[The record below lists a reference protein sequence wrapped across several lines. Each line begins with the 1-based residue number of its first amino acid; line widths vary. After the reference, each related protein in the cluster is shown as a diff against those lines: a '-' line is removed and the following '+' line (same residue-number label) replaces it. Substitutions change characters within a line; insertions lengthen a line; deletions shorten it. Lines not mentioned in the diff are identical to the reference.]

1 MYLSDH
7 PKTQTV
13 SSNGA
18 VLEHFST
25 GVESRPISNVRRR
38 RTSAAVKMTMSC
50 GKADPGGDG
59 RNSES
64 DIAIELESL
73 RNRVK
78 ELEAENAKLLSQI
91 SCCQCQQMGVKHE
104 LSVLESGSLV
114 RRSKR
119 GRRKAEKSIPSHLI
133 SKRYIALKIM
143 YFGKRFYG
151 FSAEA
156 QMEPS
161 IESEIFKAFER
172 TRLLVGDKKDCNY
185 SRCGRTDKGVSSTG
199 QVVALFL
206 RSRLKTPPGEA
217 LVDEKMGLEGEYDYV
232 RVLNRALPDDIRV
245 IGWSP
250 VPIDFHARFSCSAR
264 EYKYFFWRQNLD
276 LSAMDTAGKKFLGEH
291 DFRNFCKMD
300 VANVHVYTRRVTF
313 FEVSPCQNSH
323 EGAQL
328 CTFTMRGSAFLWH
341 QVRAMVAVL
350 FMIGQGVE
358 SVDLIDTLLDTKTT
372 PRKPQY
378 LLASE
383 IPLVLRTC
391 EFENINFICSSG
403 AAQSLQTHFKN
414 ESLRYQ
420 LESVIFQE
428 ALKNCL
434 PLTNE
439 KSTCKSVEKK
449 KKPAIHA
456 PLLSRPTE
464 PSYEE
469 RSSKLKSRQEETC
482 SVLE

>member
-1 MYLSDH
+1 M
-7 PKTQTV
+7 T
-13 SSNGA
+13 
-18 VLEHFST
+18 
-25 GVESRPISNVRRR
+25 ISG
-38 RTSAAVKMTMSC
+38 
-50 GKADPGGDG
+50 GKVNPGGDDP
-59 RNSES
+59 ES
-64 DIAIELESL
+64 AIETELMFL

-78 ELEAENAKLLSQI
+78 ELEVENAKLLSQV
-91 SCCQCQQMGVKHE
+91 SSCQCQQMEVKHDR
-104 LSVLESGSLV
+104 SVSDSNSLV
-114 RRSKR
+114 RR
-119 GRRKAEKSIPSHLI
+119 RRRLRKGDDNNIPSHLI

-161 IESEIFKAFER
+161 IESEIFKALER
-172 TRLLVGDKKDCNY
+172 TRLLVGDKKQSNY
-185 SRCGRTDKGVSSTG
+185 SRCGRTDRGVSSTG
-199 QVVALFL
+199 QVIALFL
-206 RSRLKTPPGEA
+206 RSRLKTPPGDFEA
-217 LVDEKMGLEGEYDYV
+217 HVNGKLGERPEYDYV

-250 VPIDFHARFSCSAR
+250 APIDFHARFSCSAR
-264 EYKYFFWRQNLD
+264 EYKYFFWRENLN
-276 LSAMDTAGKKFLGEH
+276 LTAMDIAGKKFVGEH

-300 VANVHVYTRRVTF
+300 AANVHCYTRRVTF

-341 QVRAMVAVL
+341 QIRCMVSVL

-358 SVDLIDTLLDTKTT
+358 SVDVIDTLLDTTKT

-391 EFENINFICSSG
+391 EFENVNFICSSG
-403 AAQSLQTHFKN
+403 AAESLRSHFKN
-414 ESLRYQ
+414 ESLTYQ
-420 LESVIFQE
+420 LESVIYQE
-428 ALKNCL
+428 ALRNCL
-434 PLTNE
+434 PLGNDQ
-439 KSTCKSVEKK
+439 SLCNGVEKIK
-449 KKPAIHA
+449 KRAVHV

-469 RSSKLKSRQEETC
+469 RSVKLKSRQHEETC
-482 SVLE
+482 PPV

>member
-1 MYLSDH
+1 
-7 PKTQTV
+7 
-13 SSNGA
+13 
-18 VLEHFST
+18 
-25 GVESRPISNVRRR
+25 
-38 RTSAAVKMTMSC
+38 MTMSN
-50 GKADPGGDG
+50 GKSDPGGD
-59 RNSES
+59 ES

-78 ELEAENAKLLSQI
+78 ELEAENAKLLSQVS
-91 SCCQCQQMGVKHE
+91 SCHCQETKVKQDV
-104 LSVLESGSLV
+104 SVSDSGSLL
-114 RRSKR
+114 RRSRKQRKR
-119 GRRKAEKSIPSHLI
+119 AGKSLPSHLI

-161 IESEIFKAFER
+161 IESEIFKALER
-172 TRLLVGDKKDCNY
+172 TRLLVGDKKESNY

-199 QVVALFL
+199 QVIALFL
-206 RSRLKTPPGEA
+206 RSRLKTSLGDGEA
-217 LVDEKMGLEGEYDYV
+217 HANGKTNESKFTLRMLVQLFQTPRNCVLYALLLGPEYDYV

-245 IGWSP
+245 LGWSP
-250 VPIDFHARFSCSAR
+250 APIDFHARFSCSAR
-264 EYKYFFWRQNLD
+264 EYKYFFWRQNLN
-276 LSAMDTAGKKFLGEH
+276 LSAMDIAGKKFIGEH

-300 VANVHVYTRRVTF
+300 VANVHCYTRRFTF
-313 FEVSPCQNSH
+313 FEVTPCQISH
-323 EGAQL
+323 EGDQL

-358 SVDLIDTLLDTKTT
+358 SVDVIDTLLDTKKT

-391 EFENINFICSSG
+391 EFENVNFICSSG
-403 AAQSLQTHFKN
+403 AAESLRTHFKN
-414 ESLRYQ
+414 ESLTYQ
-420 LESVIFQE
+420 LESVIYQE
-428 ALKNCL
+428 ALRNCV
-434 PLTNE
+434 PLSNDQ
-439 KSTCKSVEKK
+439 SSCNGIEKK
-449 KKPAIHA
+449 KKGAIHV

-469 RSSKLKSRQEETC
+469 RSAKLKPRQQETC
-482 SVLE
+482 PV

>member
-1 MYLSDH
+1 MTM
-7 PKTQTV
+7 PC
-13 SSNGA
+13 
-18 VLEHFST
+18 
-25 GVESRPISNVRRR
+25 GVGLDSE
-38 RTSAAVKMTMSC
+38 AAVET
-50 GKADPGGDG
+50 
-59 RNSES
+59 
-64 DIAIELESL
+64 ELASL

-78 ELEAENAKLLSQI
+78 ELEAENAKLLSQV
-91 SCCQCQQMGVKHE
+91 SSCQCQQMEVKHDVP
-104 LSVLESGSLV
+104 VLDSGSLV
-114 RRSKR
+114 RRSRR
-119 GRRKAEKSIPSHLI
+119 GRKRADKSIPTHLI
-133 SKRYIALKIM
+133 SKRYVALKIM

-161 IESEIFKAFER
+161 IESEIFKALER
-172 TRLLVGDKKDCNY
+172 TRLLVGDKKDSNY

-199 QVVALFL
+199 QVIALFL
-206 RSRLKTPPGEA
+206 RSRLKTPSLDSEA
-217 LVDEKMGLEGEYDYV
+217 HANEKINGRPEYDYV

-245 IGWSP
+245 LGWSP
-250 VPIDFHARFSCSAR
+250 VPVDFHARFSCSAR
-264 EYKYFFWRQNLD
+264 EYKYFFWRQNLN
-276 LSAMDTAGKKFLGEH
+276 LSAMDIAGKKFIGEH

-300 VANVHVYTRRVTF
+300 VANVHCYTRRVTF

-323 EGAQL
+323 EGDQL

-341 QVRAMVAVL
+341 QIRAMVAVL

-358 SVDLIDTLLDTKTT
+358 SVDVIDTLLDTKKT

-391 EFENINFICSSG
+391 EFENVNFICSSE
-403 AAQSLQTHFKN
+403 SLKSHFKK
-414 ESLRYQ
+414 ESLTYQ

-428 ALKNCL
+428 ALRNCL
-434 PLTNE
+434 PIGNDQISFNSE
-439 KSTCKSVEKK
+439 EKK
-449 KKPAIHA
+449 KKSAIHV

-469 RSSKLKSRQEETC
+469 RSAKLKPREQETC
-482 SVLE
+482 PV

>member
-1 MYLSDH
+1 
-7 PKTQTV
+7 
-13 SSNGA
+13 
-18 VLEHFST
+18 
-25 GVESRPISNVRRR
+25 
-38 RTSAAVKMTMSC
+38 MTMS
-50 GKADPGGDG
+50 GGNG
-59 RNSES
+59 RDSES
-64 DIAIELESL
+64 VVENELASL

-78 ELEAENAKLLSQI
+78 ELEAENAKLLSQV
-91 SCCQCQQMGVKHE
+91 SSCQCQQMEVKHDVP
-104 LSVLESGSLV
+104 VLDSSSLV
-114 RRSKR
+114 RRSRR
-119 GRRKAEKSIPSHLI
+119 GRKRADKIIPTHLI
-133 SKRYIALKIM
+133 SKRYVALKIM

-161 IESEIFKAFER
+161 IESEIFKALER
-172 TRLLVGDKKDCNY
+172 TRLLVGDKKDSNY

-199 QVVALFL
+199 QVIALFL
-206 RSRLKTPPGEA
+206 RSRLKTPSGDSEA
-217 LVDEKMGLEGEYDYV
+217 HVDGKINGRPEYDYV

-245 IGWSP
+245 LGWSP
-250 VPIDFHARFSCSAR
+250 VPLDFHARFSCSAR
-264 EYKYFFWRQNLD
+264 EYKYFFWRQNLN
-276 LSAMDTAGKKFLGEH
+276 LSAMDIAGKKFIGEH

-300 VANVHVYTRRVTF
+300 VANVHCYTRRVTF

-323 EGAQL
+323 EGDQL

-341 QVRAMVAVL
+341 QIRAMVAVL

-358 SVDLIDTLLDTKTT
+358 SVDVIDTLLDTKKT

-391 EFENINFICSSG
+391 EFEDVNFICSSG
-403 AAQSLQTHFKN
+403 AA
-414 ESLRYQ
+414 ESLRSHFKKESLTYQ

-428 ALKNCL
+428 ALRNCL
-434 PLTNE
+434 PIGNVLADQDQFSCNGE
-439 KSTCKSVEKK
+439 EKK
-449 KKPAIHA
+449 KKAAIHV

-469 RSSKLKSRQEETC
+469 RSAKLKPRQQETC
-482 SVLE
+482 SE

>member
-1 MYLSDH
+1 MTISD
-7 PKTQTV
+7 
-13 SSNGA
+13 
-18 VLEHFST
+18 
-25 GVESRPISNVRRR
+25 
-38 RTSAAVKMTMSC
+38 
-50 GKADPGGDG
+50 GKSDPGGDD
-59 RNSES
+59 RDSE
-64 DIAIELESL
+64 IAKETELVFL

-78 ELEAENAKLLSQI
+78 ELEVENAKLLSQV
-91 SCCQCQQMGVKHE
+91 SSCQCQQMEVKHDR
-104 LSVLESGSLV
+104 SVSDSSSLV
-114 RRSKR
+114 RR
-119 GRRKAEKSIPSHLI
+119 RRVRKGDKNSIPSHLI
-133 SKRYIALKIM
+133 SKRYVALKIM

-161 IESEIFKAFER
+161 IESEVFKALER
-172 TRLLVGDKKDCNY
+172 TRLLVGDKKDSCY

-199 QVVALFL
+199 QVIALFL
-206 RSRLKTPPGEA
+206 RSRLKSPPGDSKAQVNGKTGERP
-217 LVDEKMGLEGEYDYV
+217 EYDYV

-250 VPIDFHARFSCSAR
+250 APVDFHARFSCYAR
-264 EYKYFFWRQNLD
+264 EYKYFFWRQNLN
-276 LSAMDTAGKKFLGEH
+276 LSAMDIAGKKFIGEH

-300 VANVHVYTRRVTF
+300 VANVHCYTRRVTF

-323 EGAQL
+323 EGDQL

-341 QVRAMVAVL
+341 QIRCMVAVL

-358 SVDLIDTLLDTKTT
+358 SVDVIDTLLDTKKT

-391 EFENINFICSSG
+391 EFENVDFKCSPG
-403 AAQSLQTHFKN
+403 AAESLRSHFKN
-414 ESLRYQ
+414 ESLTYQ
-420 LESVIFQE
+420 LESVIYQE
-428 ALKNCL
+428 ALRNCL
-434 PLTNE
+434 PLSNV
-439 KSTCKSVEKK
+439 STEESSCSDIEKK
-449 KKPAIHA
+449 KKRAEHV

-469 RSSKLKSRQEETC
+469 RAAKLKPRKQETC
-482 SVLE
+482 HV

>member
-1 MYLSDH
+1 M
-7 PKTQTV
+7 T
-13 SSNGA
+13 
-18 VLEHFST
+18 
-25 GVESRPISNVRRR
+25 IS
-38 RTSAAVKMTMSC
+38 A
-50 GKADPGGDG
+50 GKPDSGGDC
-59 RNSES
+59 RDWES
-64 DIAIELESL
+64 ATRTELESL

-78 ELEAENAKLLSQI
+78 ELEAENAKLLTQI
-91 SCCQCQQMGVKHE
+91 SSCQCQQMEVKHDV
-104 LSVLESGSLV
+104 SVLDSGSLV
-114 RRSKR
+114 RR
-119 GRRKAEKSIPSHLI
+119 RRRSRKGNDTILPSHLI
-133 SKRYIALKIM
+133 SKRFIALKIM

-161 IESEIFKAFER
+161 IESEFFKALER
-172 TRLLVGDKKDCNY
+172 TRLLVGDKKDCSY
-185 SRCGRTDKGVSSTG
+185 SRCGRTDRGVSSTG
-199 QVVALFL
+199 QVIALFL
-206 RSRLKTPPGEA
+206 RSRLKAPPGDSEA
-217 LVDEKMGLEGEYDYV
+217 HLDGKMGEREYDYV

-245 IGWSP
+245 LGWSP

-276 LSAMDTAGKKFLGEH
+276 LSAMDIAGKKFVGEH

-300 VANVHVYTRRVTF
+300 AANVHCYTRRVTF

-323 EGAQL
+323 EGDQL

-341 QVRAMVAVL
+341 QIRAMVAVL

-358 SVDLIDTLLDTKTT
+358 SADVIDTLLDIERT

-391 EFENINFICSSG
+391 EYENVDFICSPG
-403 AAQSLQTHFKN
+403 AAESLRSHFKN
-414 ESLRYQ
+414 ESLTYQ

-428 ALKNCL
+428 ALRNCV
-434 PLTNE
+434 PLGNE
-439 KSTCKSVEKK
+439 KSSCNGVEKK
-449 KKPAIHA
+449 KKAAIHA

-469 RSSKLKSRQEETC
+469 RNAKLKSRTPETC
-482 SVLE
+482 TV

>member
-1 MYLSDH
+1 M
-7 PKTQTV
+7 TI
-13 SSNGA
+13 SSGK
-18 VLEHFST
+18 
-25 GVESRPISNVRRR
+25 SN
-38 RTSAAVKMTMSC
+38 SS
-50 GKADPGGDG
+50 GDL
-59 RNSES
+59 RDSES
-64 DIAIELESL
+64 TNGTELESL

-78 ELEAENAKLLSQI
+78 ELEEENAKLLSQI
-91 SCCQCQQMGVKHE
+91 SSCQCKQMEVKHDV
-104 LSVLESGSLV
+104 SVVDSGSLV
-114 RRSKR
+114 RRRSKS
-119 GRRKAEKSIPSHLI
+119 RKGNDTILPSHLI
-133 SKRYIALKIM
+133 SKRYVALKIM

-161 IESEIFKAFER
+161 IESEFFKALER
-172 TRLLVGDKKDCNY
+172 TRLLVGDKKDCSY
-185 SRCGRTDKGVSSTG
+185 SRCGRTDRGVSSTG
-199 QVVALFL
+199 QVIALFL
-206 RSRLKTPPGEA
+206 RSRLKAPSGDSEA
-217 LVDEKMGLEGEYDYV
+217 HLDGKMSEKGEYDYV

-245 IGWSP
+245 LGWSP

-276 LSAMDTAGKKFLGEH
+276 LSAMDIAGKKFLGEH

-300 VANVHVYTRRVTF
+300 AANVHCYTRRVTF

-323 EGAQL
+323 EGDQL

-341 QVRAMVAVL
+341 QIRAMVSVL

-358 SVDLIDTLLDTKTT
+358 SADVIDTLLDTEKT
-372 PRKPQY
+372 PRKPQF

-391 EFENINFICSSG
+391 EYKNVDFICSLG
-403 AAQSLQTHFKN
+403 AAESLQSHFKN
-414 ESLRYQ
+414 QSLTYQ

-428 ALKNCL
+428 ALRNCI
-434 PLTNE
+434 PLGNE
-439 KSTCKSVEKK
+439 QRSCHGGEKK
-449 KKPAIHA
+449 KKAAIHI

-469 RSSKLKSRQEETC
+469 RNEKLKSRQGEICT
-482 SVLE
+482 V

>member
-1 MYLSDH
+1 
-7 PKTQTV
+7 
-13 SSNGA
+13 
-18 VLEHFST
+18 
-25 GVESRPISNVRRR
+25 
-38 RTSAAVKMTMSC
+38 MTMS
-50 GKADPGGDG
+50 GGDG
-59 RNSES
+59 GRDSES
-64 DIAIELESL
+64 ATDNELASL

-78 ELEAENAKLLSQI
+78 ELEAENAKLIAQVS
-91 SCCQCQQMGVKHE
+91 SCQCQQMGVEHHDVP
-104 LSVLESGSLV
+104 VLDSGNLV
-114 RRSKR
+114 RRSRR
-119 GRRKAEKSIPSHLI
+119 GRKRADKSIPSHLI
-133 SKRYIALKIM
+133 SKRYVALKIM

-161 IESEIFKAFER
+161 IESEIFKALER
-172 TRLLVGDKKDCNY
+172 TRLLVGDKKDSNY

-199 QVVALFL
+199 QVIALFL
-206 RSRLKTPPGEA
+206 RSRLKISSGDSEGHTY
-217 LVDEKMGLEGEYDYV
+217 EKINGRPEYDYV

-245 IGWSP
+245 LGWSP
-250 VPIDFHARFSCSAR
+250 VPLDFHARFSCSAR
-264 EYKYFFWRQNLD
+264 EYKYFFWRQNLN
-276 LSAMDTAGKKFLGEH
+276 LSAMDIAGKKFIGEH

-300 VANVHVYTRRVTF
+300 VANVHCYTRRVTF

-323 EGAQL
+323 EGDQL

-358 SVDLIDTLLDTKTT
+358 SVDVIDTLLDTKKT
-372 PRKPQY
+372 PNKPQY

-391 EFENINFICSSG
+391 EFENVNFICTSG
-403 AAQSLQTHFKN
+403 AL
-414 ESLRYQ
+414 ESLRSHFKKESLTYQ

-428 ALKNCL
+428 ALRNCL
-434 PLTNE
+434 PMGNDE
-439 KSTCKSVEKK
+439 ISCDSEEKK
-449 KKPAIHA
+449 KKAAVHV

-469 RSSKLKSRQEETC
+469 RSAKLKPRQQETC
-482 SVLE
+482 PV

>member
-1 MYLSDH
+1 
-7 PKTQTV
+7 
-13 SSNGA
+13 
-18 VLEHFST
+18 
-25 GVESRPISNVRRR
+25 
-38 RTSAAVKMTMSC
+38 MTMSG
-50 GKADPGGDG
+50 GKVDPGGDG
-59 RNSES
+59 RDSGS
-64 DIAIELESL
+64 AKVTELESL
-73 RNRVK
+73 RHRVK
-78 ELEAENAKLLSQI
+78 ELEAENAKLLSLI
-91 SCCQCQQMGVKHE
+91 SSCQCQQMEVKHDV
-104 LSVLESGSLV
+104 SVLDPGSLV
-114 RRSKR
+114 RRS
-119 GRRKAEKSIPSHLI
+119 RKARKRADSIPSHLV

-161 IESEIFKAFER
+161 VESEIFKALER
-172 TRLLVGDKKDCNY
+172 TRLLVGDKKESNY

-199 QVVALFL
+199 QVIALFL
-206 RSRLKTPPGEA
+206 RSRLKTPSGDSEA
-217 LVDEKMGLEGEYDYV
+217 HVDAKVNERGEYDYV

-245 IGWSP
+245 LGWSP
-250 VPIDFHARFSCSAR
+250 APIDFHARFSCSAR
-264 EYKYFFWRQNLD
+264 EYKYFFWRQNLN
-276 LSAMDTAGKKFLGEH
+276 LSAMDIAGKKFIGEH

-300 VANVHVYTRRVTF
+300 VANVHCYTRRVTF

-358 SVDLIDTLLDTKTT
+358 SVDVIDTMLDTTKI

-391 EFENINFICSSG
+391 EFENVDFICSSG
-403 AAQSLQTHFKN
+403 AAESLRTHFKN

-428 ALKNCL
+428 ALRNCL
-434 PLTNE
+434 PVGNE
-439 KSTCKSVEKK
+439 KSSCNGVEKK
-449 KKPAIHA
+449 KKGAVHV

-469 RSSKLKSRQEETC
+469 RSAKLKSRQQETC
-482 SVLE
+482 HV